1 METITTDVL
10 VIGAGGAAARAVVEA
25 AGLGV
30 KATLV
35 DKGRF
40 GESGS
45 SPPSLGGFAT
55 LFNPEDTPESF
66 FADWIRTGGQI
77 NDQNLVW
84 EAITQSIGAVE
95 GLEAMGMEFI
105 SHPDGSRNLYRGA
118 GQSLA
123 RNLTARFHEAEGLNL
138 VNVLRGE
145 AKKRG
150 VQVREGLMITKLL
163 KRGDRVVG
171 AMGIT
176 HDRKPCMLSAGAVVL
191 AAGGAN
197 RIYPNVAAPLVD
209 TKYRTTGDGFNL
221 AFEAGAPLIDMEFIQ
236 FRDSPP
242 GGSRYGGRYL
252 NSKGERFMERYD
264 PQRLE
269 KANRSKMSEALYI
282 EIQAGRGPIMWEVGG
297 INPTEM
303 EMALARDFAGKG
315 MVEIILDFQR
325 ILGGVRIS
333 QRAETALPGLFA
345 AGESAGGLHGGD
357 RMQGNAFLET
367 QVFGAN
373 AGRSA
378 AALVRNSSPGEVDP
392 AQVASEVARIEGI
405 GGKESPASLTETVQ
419 QVMWEQVGVVR
430 SGGGLR
436 DALAKFEKLRKET
449 VPHLSGDDVFSALE
463 AANLLRTAEMV
474 ARAALTREET
484 RASHVR
490 SDYPATDDAKWLK
503 HIYLTNRGGDIAVST
518 MPVLHR

>member
-1 METITTDVL
+1 VETITTDVL
-10 VIGAGGAAARAVVEA
+10 IIGAGGAAARAAIEA

-30 KATLV
+30 KVTLV

-55 LFNPEDTPESF
+55 SFNSEDTPESF
-66 FADWIRTGGQI
+66 FQDWIRTGAGI

-84 EAITQSIGAVE
+84 EAITQSIRAAE
-95 GLEAMGMEFI
+95 GLEAVGLEFI
-105 SHPDGSRNLYRGA
+105 RHPDGQRNFYRGA
-118 GQSLA
+118 GHSLA
-123 RNLTARFHEAEGLNL
+123 RNLTAKQHDAEAN
-138 VNVLRGE
+138 VVTVLREE
-145 AKKRG
+145 ANRRG
-150 VQVREGLMITKLL
+150 VQALEGIMITKLL
-163 KRGDRVVG
+163 KKGNRVVG
-171 AMGIT
+171 AMGISS
-176 HDRKPCMLSAGAVVL
+176 RREPYVFSARAVVL

-197 RIYPNVAAPLVD
+197 RIYPNVAAPLID
-209 TKYRTTGDGFNL
+209 PKYRTTGDGFAL
-221 AFEAGAPLIDMEFIQ
+221 AFDAGAPLIDMEFIQ

-264 PQRLE
+264 PERLE
-269 KANRSKMSEALYI
+269 KAPRCKMAEALYT

-303 EMALARDFAGKG
+303 QMSLARSYADQK

-325 ILGGVRIS
+325 ILGGVHINE
-333 QRAETALPGLFA
+333 RAETPLPSLFA
-345 AGESAGGLHGGD
+345 AGESSGGVQGGD

-373 AGRSA
+373 AGRNA
-378 AALVRNSSPGEVDP
+378 AAL
-392 AQVASEVARIEGI
+392 AQNTQRTEIDQSQVEAEEARIRGI
-405 GGKESPASLTETVQ
+405 GGNGSPAQLTEQVQ
-419 QVMWEQVGVVR
+419 QIMWEQVGVVR
-430 SGGGLR
+430 NGPDIR
-436 DALAKFEKLRKET
+436 KALTRLEELRKEE
-449 VPHLSGDDVFSALE
+449 VPRLSGDDIFAALE

-484 RASHVR
+484 RASHIR
-490 SDYPATDDAKWLK
+490 SDYPATDDGNWLK
-503 HIYLTNRGGDIAVST
+503 HVCLSNQGGEIAIST
-518 MPVLHR
+518 LPIITR

>member
-10 VIGAGGAAARAVVEA
+10 VIGAGGAAARAAVEA

-30 KATLV
+30 KVTLV

-55 LFNPEDTPESF
+55 SFNPEDTPESF
-66 FADWIRTGGQI
+66 FEDWIRTGGRI

-84 EAITQSIGAVE
+84 EAITQSIGAAE

-105 SHPDGSRNLYRGA
+105 RHPDGQRNLYRGA

-123 RNLTARFHEAEGLNL
+123 RNLTAKHHEAEGPN
-138 VNVLRGE
+138 VVIVLREE
-145 AKKRG
+145 AHRRG
-150 VQVREGLMITKLL
+150 VQVLEGIMITKLL
-163 KRGDRVVG
+163 KRGAQVVG
-171 AMGIT
+171 AMGLSSK
-176 HDRKPCMLSAGAVVL
+176 REPYVFSAGAVVL

-209 TKYRTTGDGFNL
+209 PKYRTTGDGFAL
-221 AFEAGAPLIDMEFIQ
+221 AFDAGAPLIDMEFIQ

-252 NSKGERFMERYD
+252 NSQGERFMERYD
-264 PQRLE
+264 PERLE
-269 KANRSKMSEALYI
+269 KAPRCKMAEALYT

-303 EMALARDFAGKG
+303 QMSLARSFADQK

-325 ILGGVRIS
+325 ILGGVRINE
-333 QRAETALPGLFA
+333 RAETALPGLFA
-345 AGESAGGLHGGD
+345 AGESSGGVQGGD

-373 AGRSA
+373 AGRNA
-378 AALVRNSSPGEVDP
+378 AVLAKNVPPVEKDP
-392 AQVASEVARIEGI
+392 AQVEAEEARIRGI
-405 GGKESPASLTETVQ
+405 GGSESPAQLIERVQ
-419 QVMWEQVGVVR
+419 QIMWEQVGVVR
-430 SGGGLR
+430 NGPGLR
-436 DALAKFEKLRKET
+436 EALAKFEELGREK
-449 VPHLSGDDVFSALE
+449 VPQLSDDDIFAALE

-474 ARAALTREET
+474 SRAALTREET
-484 RASHVR
+484 RASHIR
-490 SDYPATDDAKWLK
+490 SDYPATDDGNWLK
-503 HIYLTNRGGDIAVST
+503 HVCLSNRGGEMAIST
-518 MPVLHR
+518 LPIITR